1 MFATAPFIEVD
12 DENIEKEEKTAVK
25 DAKLEKEKAA
35 TEKSEKKKLAEESKE
50 KTEKELTV
58 DEKLEKVVN
67 DTLGDK
73 TNTKKDRVHKIEVY
87 GEVANVWMNAN
98 ENLTVKLTKAGIW
111 SDTFE
116 VIEELAEFNE
126 IALFQLVWMLPLTD
140 TYGNVSDEKVMML
153 DFPREIIDKI
163 NFANVDY
170 NKASAIAENYWEHN
184 ALK

>member
-1 MFATAPFIEVD
+1 MCNGIKYQGGFNVLYGIFVIALIVLIASIIWKVKKKEKKASTATIIISLVVMFATAPFIEID

-35 TEKSEKKKLAEESKE
+35 TEKSEKKKLAEESKG

-126 IALFQLVWMLPLTD
+126 IAL
-140 TYGNVSDEKVMML
+140 
-153 DFPREIIDKI
+153 
-163 NFANVDY
+163 
-170 NKASAIAENYWEHN
+170 
-184 ALK
+184 